1 MMKEIVYITESSA
14 YGGSEAYLITLV
26 SAAREIAEKVS
37 VALPYKKQN
46 ERTRARLQALGISV
60 VELKQYRA
68 NYVLNLF
75 LALKFLR
82 ARKHAFLHF
91 TLPYPDSCRW
101 VLLAASLLRRKF
113 IISELLV
120 PQSPY
125 KAGWY
130 FSVSFLLFNRLK
142 KLSYARA
149 EKVIAICKSMKDT
162 LVNAYGMPSGKIVVV
177 YTGIDDVASEY
188 DVSSKEKLRIE
199 LGVNEEDIVLTSM
212 GRLAEQKGH
221 AYLIAAFARLADAFP
236 LVVLLLTGEGP
247 LRKALE
253 AEVNKKGLTKRVIFT
268 GFREDFRNILAVTDI
283 FVFPSLEEG
292 FPFTIIESMAA
303 CNPVIATSVGGVPEA
318 VIDGETGII
327 VPPRDADALC
337 AAIRLLLI
345 DAALRHKMGEK
356 GRQRVTMLFSKEKM
370 VSETFALYGGTA

>member
-1 MMKEIVYITESSA
+1 MLKEIVYITESSA
-14 YGGSEAYLITLV
+14 YGGSEAYLLTLV
-26 SAAREIAEKVS
+26 SAAREIAEKVV
-37 VALPYKKQN
+37 VALPHRKQN

-130 FSVSFLLFNRLK
+130 FFVSFLLFNRLK

-149 EKVIAICKSMKDT
+149 EKVIAICNSMKDT
-162 LVNAYGMPSGKIVVV
+162 LVNAYGMPSGKIEVV
-177 YTGIDDVASEY
+177 YTGIDVAASEY
-188 DVSSKEKLRIE
+188 GASSKEKLRRE
-199 LGVNEEDIVLTSM
+199 LGLKEEDIVLTSM

-221 AYLIAAFARLADAFP
+221 AYLIAAFARLVDEFP
-236 LVVLLLTGEGP
+236 FVALLLTGEGP

-253 AEVNKKGLTKRVIFT
+253 SEVHRKGLMKRVFFT
-268 GFREDFRNILAVTDI
+268 GFREDFRNILDITDI

-303 CNPVIATSVGGVPEA
+303 GNPVIATSVGGVPEA
-318 VIDGETGII
+318 VINGDSGII
-327 VPPRDADALC
+327 VPPGDADALC
-337 AAIRLLLI
+337 AAIRLLLSN
-345 DAALRHKMGEK
+345 ASLRHKMGEK
-356 GRQRVTMLFSKEKM
+356 GRQRMAALFSKKKM
-370 VSETFALYGGTA
+370 ISETFALYGGAA